1 MRKEE
6 VERKQLSEKAR
17 LLEKSWSLNREC
29 RRFLRNVNTWEERE
43 NKEAHAKDEK
53 RKEQIQKVIWKKN
66 EFQNKQEIKKKKKL
80 ITDMLEK
87 LSKVAAQK
95 IEEDMRKEERKE
107 LQVMKR
113 NIWKRWRGKNGI
125 KEREN

>member
-1 MRKEE
+1 M
-6 VERKQLSEKAR
+6 
-17 LLEKSWSLNREC
+17 
-29 RRFLRNVNTWEERE
+29 NTWEERE

-66 EFQNKQEIKKKKKL
+66 EFQNKQEIKKKNKL

-95 IEEDMRKEERKE
+95 IEEDMRKEERME

-125 KEREN
+125 KERKAKIPTELEKVEKKLEDISHMIKQY